1 MTDYSN
7 IKSHPQC
14 AHAAYRCDVGDTSEA
29 AWRVR
34 CEPCNTWVV
43 ACSRPHNWSPVQ
55 PKKTYEQKQAEYFA
69 RLKEELAEEAAL
81 QKSTAVVIKRAEHA
95 KK

>member
-1 MTDYSN
+1 MGTLMSYFTGCTNGARSCNVDD
-7 IKSHPQC
+7 
-14 AHAAYRCDVGDTSEA
+14 ASEQ
-29 AWRVR
+29 AWRTR
-34 CEPCNTWVV
+34 CEACNTYVV
-43 ACSRPHNWSPVQ
+43 ACTRSHNWSPVQ